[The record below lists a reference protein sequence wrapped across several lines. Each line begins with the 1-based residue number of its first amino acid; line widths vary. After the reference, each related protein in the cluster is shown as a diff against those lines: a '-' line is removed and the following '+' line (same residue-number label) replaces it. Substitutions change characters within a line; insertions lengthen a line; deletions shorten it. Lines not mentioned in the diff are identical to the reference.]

1 MIIYITGA
9 SGYLGK
15 SLAHHFADKGNKV
28 IALCRTKNFDHPN
41 IQFSKFSLGKPLEK
55 DLPKADVCVHCAYD
69 LKAVSWED
77 IYKTNVVGTEKLIDD
92 LNKLG
97 CEQILHISSMSA
109 YSNCQSD
116 YGKAKLLIEE
126 LVDKAN
132 GISVRPGLIY
142 GGTNQG
148 LIGKLASIANKLPIV
163 PLIGLGNQAQY
174 LANIE
179 VLIQCIDDLINKQ
192 LPTPQEPISLASPTA
207 SSLKKILRQLSGEK
221 TLYFIPV
228 FWQLPWGGLKL
239 LEQLSLSPPFKSD
252 SIKGLVFPNPN
263 PNFDYVVEHNIPFP
277 SRLLLKN

>member
-1 MIIYITGA
+1 MTIYITGA

-15 SLAHHFADKGNKV
+15 SLAYHFAEQGNKV

-55 DLPKADVCVHCAYD
+55 GLPKANACIHCAYD
-69 LKAVSWED
+69 LRAVKWPN
-77 IYKTNVVGTEKLIDD
+77 IYKINVEGTQKLIDD
-92 LNKLG
+92 LNELG
-97 CEQILHISSMSA
+97 CDQLLHISSMSA
-109 YSNCQSD
+109 YPNCQSD

-142 GGTNQG
+142 GGSNEG
-148 LIGKLASIANKLPIV
+148 LIGKLSAIANKLPLL
-163 PLIGLGNQAQY
+163 PLIGLGNQPLY
-174 LANIE
+174 LAKIE
-179 VLIQCIDDLINKQ
+179 VVIKCIDDLLNNQ
-192 LPTPQEPISLASPTA
+192 LEIPKEAVSLAAPTA
-207 SSLKKILRQLSGEK
+207 SSLKKILQELSGEK
-221 TLYFIPV
+221 NLHFVPI

-263 PNFDYVVEHNIPFP
+263 PNFDFVIENNIAFP
-277 SRLLLKN
+277 SEL

>member
-1 MIIYITGA
+1 MILYITGA

-15 SLAHHFADKGNKV
+15 SLAYHFADKGDKV

-41 IQFSKFSLGKPLEK
+41 IQFSEFSLGKPLEK
-55 DLPKADVCVHCAYD
+55 GLPKADACIHCAYD
-69 LKAVSWED
+69 LKAVKWKN
-77 IYKTNVVGTEKLIDD
+77 IYEKNVEGTQQLIDN
-92 LNKLG
+92 LNNLG

-109 YSNCQSD
+109 YPNCQSE

-126 LVDKAN
+126 LVDQAN

-142 GGTNQG
+142 GGTNEG
-148 LIGKLASIANKLPIV
+148 LIGKLSAISNKLPLL

-179 VLIQCIDDLINKQ
+179 VLIKCIDDILNKKLA
-192 LPTPQEPISLASPTA
+192 LPNKAVSLASPKA
-207 SSLKKILRQLSGEK
+207 SSLKKILQELSGEK
-221 TLYFIPV
+221 SLYFIPV

-239 LEQLSLSPPFKSD
+239 LETLSLSPPFKSD

-263 PNFDYVVEHNIPFP
+263 PNFDFVIENNIPFP
-277 SRLLLKN
+277 SEL